1 MYDIELNK
9 MDIHLMEEITKNLND
24 NDFESDFQF
33 ETIFVNYGMDAHIN
47 IYENDVLISFNTNSN
62 NYNVA
67 MIMKLVM
74 EVTTKYKLYGIE
86 IDEPYLE
93 VFDNNFNCID
103 MLYGFEEIEEY
114 QNNITE
120 IISSN

>member
-1 MYDIELNK
+1 MCDIELNK

-62 NYNVA
+62 NYNTA

-74 EVTTKYKLYGIE
+74 EVTTKYKLYNIE

-93 VFDNNFNCID
+93 IFDDNFNYVD
-103 MLYGFEEIEEY
+103 VLYGFEEIEEY
-114 QNNITE
+114 KSNISE
-120 IISSN
+120 IISYN